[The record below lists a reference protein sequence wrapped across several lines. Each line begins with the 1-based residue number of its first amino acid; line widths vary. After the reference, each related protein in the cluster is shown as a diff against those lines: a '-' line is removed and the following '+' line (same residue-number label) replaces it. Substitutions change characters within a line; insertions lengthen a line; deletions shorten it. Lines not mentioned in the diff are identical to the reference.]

1 LLFVVTAITEPV
13 GEDLMPPPES
23 SVVVAPIAPVDATVP
38 TAAMTGGKSGLRREL
53 SRWDTVLFLISAMV
67 VVDTVGAIAIG
78 GGQALTWL
86 LIMFVLFFVPSALIT
101 AELGAAIP
109 EEGGVYVWVRRAFG
123 RFAGGL
129 TSLLYWAGTPWW
141 IGGSV
146 VVVAMSVYQ
155 SFIGG
160 LSGAGMYV
168 FGCGFVVLATVA
180 SLLPLRIG
188 KWVPS
193 TGALSQIG
201 LLVFFTGTVGAYGVQ
216 HGVHGIS
223 VGDLAPTPAVF
234 IAVVPVLIYAFVGVE
249 LPATAAEEMR
259 NPQRDIP
266 VAIGRAGVAQ
276 LLMYGV
282 PILAVLVVLP
292 TERIGSLG
300 GLVDAMKTVFTVYGG
315 TVGDDGTVTL
325 TGAGALAGAVA
336 GVMFIWVLLASGTT
350 WLMGGS
356 RAQAAAC
363 LDGAGPRA
371 LGRIS
376 QRTGVPVRM
385 ALISGAASLG
395 AVLLNLAVTA
405 GDAQKFFSAALTVSI
420 ALVVLAYLLIFPA
433 FLRLRYT
440 RPELSRPFLA
450 PGGRFGAWLYS
461 GLATGWSLLAT
472 VCLLWPGFGMSHP
485 DEHLPAGF
493 EGARAEFEFLV
504 LTPLVVVV
512 AIYGVIHLATRPRPS
527 RIPLVLAAGGQPTV

>member
-1 LLFVVTAITEPV
+1 
-13 GEDLMPPPES
+13 MPAPD
-23 SVVVAPIAPVDATVP
+23 SVVVAVP
-38 TAAMTGGKSGLRREL
+38 TALVDVIVPPAAGPSDQKTGLRREL

-86 LIMFVLFFVPSALIT
+86 AIMFVLFFVPSALMT

-129 TSLLYWAGTPWW
+129 TSLIYWAGTPWW
-141 IGGSV
+141 LGGSV

-160 LSGAGMYV
+160 LSGTGMYV
-168 FGCGFVVLATVA
+168 FGCSFIVLATVA
-180 SLLPLRIG
+180 ALLPLRIG

-193 TGALSQIG
+193 TGALSQIA
-201 LLVFFTGTVGAYGVQ
+201 LLVFFTGTVVAYGAE
-216 HGVHGIS
+216 HGVHGIA
-223 VGDLAPTPAVF
+223 VADLAPTPAVF
-234 IAVVPVLIYAFVGVE
+234 IAVVPVLIYSFCGVE
-249 LPATAAEEMR
+249 LPSTAAEEMR
-259 NPQRDIP
+259 NPRRDIP
-266 VAIGRAGVAQ
+266 VAIARAGFAQ
-276 LLMYGV
+276 VLMYGI

-315 TVGDDGTVTL
+315 SVAEDGTVTL
-325 TGAGALAGAVA
+325 TGGGAVA
-336 GVMFIWVLLASGTT
+336 GAIGGALFIWVLLASGTA

-371 LGRIS
+371 LGKIS
-376 QRTGVPVRM
+376 PRTGVPVRM

-395 AVLLNLAVTA
+395 AVLLNLAVTS

-472 VCLLWPGFGMSHP
+472 VCLLWPGFGMSDP
-485 DEHLPAGF
+485 DQHLPAGF

-504 LTPLVVVV
+504 LTPIVGVV
-512 AIYGVIHLATRPRPS
+512 AVYAVMHLATRPRGARLRRS
-527 RIPLVLAAGGQPTV
+527 LVAEDSQSPWLPRSSATSPR